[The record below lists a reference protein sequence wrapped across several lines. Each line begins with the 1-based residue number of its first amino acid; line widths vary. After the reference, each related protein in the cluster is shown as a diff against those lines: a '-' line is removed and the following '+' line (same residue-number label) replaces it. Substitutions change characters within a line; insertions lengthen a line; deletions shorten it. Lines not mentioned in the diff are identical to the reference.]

1 MNNTGPLEA
10 SIKVGRAF
18 GAMIFTFMGAIWIA
32 AGCQLALGANYLVFG
47 LILLIALII
56 IAMAY
61 RRYRQHLPLSTQLA
75 ETPERKKMMRQFNLI
90 NAAQWVAILVSVN
103 VLNNIGLSAWTIPAV
118 ILIVGLHFLPL
129 ARVFNNPPHY
139 LTGSAMI
146 ALALSY
152 PFLLPGGGDNPL
164 GCLLTGLIL
173 WISAIW
179 AITPTARL
187 SASTLTS

>member
-1 MNNTGPLEA
+1 MNHTGPLQA

-18 GAMIFTFMGAIWIA
+18 GAMIFTFMGALWIA
-32 AGCQLALGANYLVFG
+32 AWCQLALGTNYPVFG
-47 LILLIALII
+47 LILLVALVII
-56 IAMAY
+56 TMAY
-61 RRYRQHLPLSTQLA
+61 HRYRQHLPLSTQLA

-90 NAAQWVAILVSVN
+90 NAAQWVAILISVN

-129 ARVFNNPPHY
+129 ARIFKNPPHY

-146 ALALSY
+146 VLAVSY
-152 PFLLPGGGDNPL
+152 PFLLPGGGNNPL

-173 WISAIW
+173 WASAIW
-179 AITPTARL
+179 AIAPRAR
-187 SASTLTS
+187 SSTLTS